1 MTKKFISIL
10 AGLMLMLFV
19 PTVQAQLL
27 VEDFDYTIGSLL
39 TANGW
44 SAHSGAGT
52 QAIDVTTGLSFAG
65 YKGSDVGGAANVDNN
80 GEDVNKTF
88 TAQTSGTVYAAFLV
102 NVANANATGDYF
114 FHLGPS
120 PIGTSFRGRVFAK
133 KDNDNLYFG
142 VANAG
147 TTTAVYFSTPHSF
160 NTTYLLVLKYTI
172 VEGAN
177 NDQVSLNVLSAF
189 SASEPTSGWL
199 ASTDVISSEPAN
211 IGAVGIRQGTNFPAL
226 KLDGIR
232 VGNTWAEAVA
242 PAGVVTK
249 VSTPNFSPGGGSV
262 TGPVQV
268 AITSATE
275 GSTIYYTLDGS
286 EPDNTKNQ
294 YSTPISVT
302 TTTSIKAIAYK
313 SGLDASNVAT
323 ATYTFPTSVANIA
336 ALRANTSGL
345 FKLTGE
351 VVLTFKTAD
360 RNAKYIQDASGGIL
374 IDDASGLIT
383 TNYNIGDGITGI
395 TGTMGVYAGMLQ
407 FTPVANPGAATSTGN
422 NVAPKAVALSE
433 IVNYP
438 AQLVKVSGV
447 TIDGEGVFA
456 ARTNYNLNGG
466 SNPIIRTAYNDL
478 PYINSGIPQ
487 GPQDIT
493 GVVLIFNETAQLVP
507 RTAADFTTTVI
518 TAPTLIISEVLP
530 LYGAMVGQTV
540 KDTIKVDAY
549 NLTGNVTVAL
559 SGSGASSFAV
569 SPASLS
575 PVGGSLTKAEVEI
588 VYQPTFAGDHTAT
601 LTFSSPGATDVV
613 KTLNGRA
620 FAMAGNG
627 TVDNPFTVSDVI
639 ALANSLGIAQK
650 YWVKGFIVGSA
661 NGGSNGVLTTVA
673 TVAPFAN
680 TSLAIAPTAVETNLA
695 LMVPVQL
702 PVGDV
707 RTALNLLDNP
717 ANQGKEV
724 KVYGTLEAYFT
735 APGVRNVTEYAMLT
749 SLPSVDANQYRITT
763 RDGQLMIT
771 ASEAAKVE
779 VFNAVGQM
787 IYNGR
792 LAVGQN
798 TVQLNTSG
806 MVIVKIDA
814 AVQKVVM

>member
-1 MTKKFISIL
+1 MTKKLFSIL
-10 AGLMLMLFV
+10 TGLMLMLFV
-19 PTVQAQLL
+19 PAVQGQLL
-27 VEDFDYTIGSLL
+27 VEDFDYGAGSLL

-44 SAHSGAGT
+44 TAHSGAGT
-52 QAIDVTTGLSFAG
+52 QAIDITTGLSFAG

-120 PIGTSFRGRVFAK
+120 PISTTFRGRVFAK
-133 KDNDNLYFG
+133 KENENLFFG

-147 TTTAVYFSTPHSF
+147 TTTAVYFATPFSF
-160 NTTYLLVLKYTI
+160 NTTYLVVLKYNI
-172 VEGAN
+172 VDGAN
-177 NDQVSLNVLSAF
+177 NDQVSVNVLSAF

-199 ASTDVISSEPAN
+199 TATDVITSEPAN
-211 IGAVGIRQGTNFPAL
+211 IGSVGIRQGSTFPTL
-226 KLDGIR
+226 RLDGIR
-232 VGNTWAEAVA
+232 VAKTWAEAVA

-268 AITSATE
+268 AITSATD
-275 GSTIYYTLDGS
+275 GATIYYTLDGS
-286 EPDNTKNQ
+286 EPNNSKTQ
-294 YSTPISVT
+294 YTSPINIT
-302 TTTSIKAIAYK
+302 TTTTIKAVAYK
-313 SGLDASNVAT
+313 SGLDASNVAS

-351 VVLTFKTAD
+351 AVLTLKTAD
-360 RNAKYIQDASGGIL
+360 RNAKYIQDATGGIL

-395 TGTMGVYAGMLQ
+395 TGTLGVFSGMLQ
-407 FTPVANPGAATSTGN
+407 FTPVANPGAATSTAN
-422 NVAPKAVALSE
+422 TITPRSVALSE

-438 AQLVKVSGV
+438 GQLVKVSGV
-447 TIDGEGVFA
+447 TIDGEGTFA

-466 SNPIIRTAYNDL
+466 SNPILRTAYNDL
-478 PYINSGIPQ
+478 PYINTGIPQ

-507 RTAADFTTTVI
+507 RSAADFTPTVI

-540 KDTIKVDAY
+540 KDTVTVDAY
-549 NLTGNVTVAL
+549 NLSGNVAISL

-569 SPASLS
+569 NPASLS

-588 VYQPTFAGDHTAT
+588 IYQPGAAGDHTAT
-601 LTFSSPGATDVV
+601 LTFSSPGAANVV

-620 FAMAGNG
+620 FAMTGNG

-639 ALANSLGIAQK
+639 SLANSLGTAQK
-650 YWVKGFIVGSA
+650 YWVKGFVVGSA

-673 TVAPFAN
+673 TSAPFAN
-680 TSLAIAPTAVETNLA
+680 TSLAIATTASETNLS

-702 PVGDV
+702 PVGEV

-717 ANQGKEV
+717 VNQGKEV
-724 KVYGTLEAYFT
+724 KVFGTLEAYFT
-735 APGVRNVTEYAMLT
+735 APGVRNVTEYSILT
-749 SLPSVDANQYRITT
+749 SLPSVNADNYRIMT
-763 RDGQLMIT
+763 RDGQLLIS
-771 ASEAAKVE
+771 ASEAAAVQ
-779 VFNAVGQM
+779 VFNAIGKM

-798 TVQLNTSG
+798 AVQLNTSG

>member
-1 MTKKFISIL
+1 MTKKIITIL
-10 AGLMLMLFV
+10 TGLMLMLFV
-19 PTVQAQLL
+19 PAVQGQLL

-44 SAHSGAGT
+44 TAHSGGGT
-52 QAIDVTTGLSFAG
+52 QAIDVIPGLSFAG
-65 YKGSDVGGAANVDNN
+65 YKGSDVGGAANLDNN
-80 GEDVNKTF
+80 GEDVSRTF
-88 TAQTSGTVYAAFLV
+88 TAQTSGNLFVSTIVKIDAGGGGGYFLHLGLSPWTTTFFSRIYV
-102 NVANANATGDYF
+102 NSTGD
-114 FHLGPS
+114 G
-120 PIGTSFRGRVFAK
+120 IGISTSSTAPTSFTTITP
-133 KDNDNLYFG
+133 G
-142 VANAG
+142 VP
-147 TTTAVYFSTPHSF
+147 F
-160 NTTYLLVLKYTI
+160 LLVLKLDFATKKTNMY
-172 VEGAN
+172 V
-177 NDQVSLNVLSAF
+177 LNSFV
-189 SASEPTSGWL
+189 ASEPGS
-199 ASTDVISSEPAN
+199 PAAQIDETYTT
-211 IGAVGIRQGTNFPAL
+211 IGGIGLRQYNAGQRIVV
-226 KLDGIR
+226 DGIR

-249 VSTPNFSPGGGSV
+249 VSTPNFNPGGGSV

-268 AITSATE
+268 AISSATD
-275 GSTIYYTLDGS
+275 GATIYYTLDGS
-286 EPDNTKNQ
+286 EPNNTKTQ
-294 YSTPISVT
+294 YTAPISVT
-302 TTTSIKAIAYK
+302 TTTTIKAIAYK
-313 SGLDASNVAT
+313 SGLDASNVAS
-323 ATYTFPTSVANIA
+323 ATYTFPTEVANIA

-345 FKLTGE
+345 FKLSGE
-351 VVLTFKTAD
+351 AILTFKTTD
-360 RNAKYIQDASGGIL
+360 RNAKYIQDATGGIL
-374 IDDASGLIT
+374 IDDVSGIIT

-395 TGTMGVYAGMLQ
+395 TGTLGVYSGMLQ

-422 NVAPKAVALSE
+422 NIAPRAVALSE

-438 AQLVKVSGV
+438 GQLVKVSGV
-447 TIDGEGVFA
+447 TIDGEGTFA

-466 SNPIIRTAYNDL
+466 SNPILRTAYNDL
-478 PYINSGIPQ
+478 PYINTGIPQ

-507 RTAADFTTTVI
+507 RSAADFTPTVI

-540 KDTIKVDAY
+540 KDTVTVDAY
-549 NLTGNVTVAL
+549 NLTGNVAISL

-569 SPASLS
+569 NPASLS

-588 VYQPTFAGDHTAT
+588 IYQPGAAGDHTAT
-601 LTFSSPGATDVV
+601 LTFSSPGAANVV

-620 FAMAGNG
+620 FAMTGNG

-639 ALANSLGIAQK
+639 SLANSLGIAQK

-680 TSLAIAPTAVETNLA
+680 TSLAIAPTSAETNLSS
-695 LMVPVQL
+695 MVPVQL

-735 APGVRNVTEYAMLT
+735 APGVRNVTEYALLT
-749 SLPSVDANQYRITT
+749 SLPSVNADQYRIMTH
-763 RDGQLMIT
+763 DGQLLIT
-771 ASEAAKVE
+771 ASEAVTVE

-792 LAVGQN
+792 LIVGQN
-798 TVQLNTSG
+798 AVQLNTSG

-814 AVQKVVM
+814 SVQKVVM